1 MIQYTHIRLDAGQ
14 ILPRLP
20 EGRPYVAVLV
30 AHEDSERQWQAAIAE
45 TLAVGDCVMACVY
58 GRGADD
64 WADTIEQGYL
74 LSQITEERSDA
85 LPPLEVWCHQAA
97 MIDDVFEAAARGI
110 QDSELEGIE
119 LVIVL
124 EIGEP
129 IYSMQL
135 SRAGMMA
142 LGNSGLRAAVAC

>member
-20 EGRPYVAVLV
+20 EGRAFVAVIV
-30 AHEDSERQWQAAIAE
+30 AHEDSERSWQAAIAE

-58 GRGADD
+58 GSGADE
-64 WADTIEQGYL
+64 WAEVLEQGYV
-74 LSQITEERSDA
+74 LSQITEERSED
-85 LPPLEVWCHQAA
+85 LPPLEVWTHQAA

-110 QDSELEGIE
+110 QESELEDIE

>member
-20 EGRPYVAVLV
+20 EGRPYVAILV
-30 AHEDSERQWQAAIAE
+30 AHEDSERHWQAGIAE

-58 GRGADD
+58 GRGADE
-64 WADTIEQGYL
+64 WAEVLEQGYV
-74 LSQITEERSDA
+74 LSQITEERSEE
-85 LPPLEVWCHQAA
+85 LPPLEVWTHQAA

-110 QDSELEGIE
+110 QENELEDIE
-119 LVIVL
+119 LVIVF

-129 IYSMQL
+129 MYSMQL

-142 LGNSGLRAAVAC
+142 LGNSGLRAAIAC